1 MCFIFGRTDMTCR
14 SSSIL
19 IKLDEKEEDKDDKV
33 IMKKTIDLKSN

>member
-1 MCFIFGRTDMTCR
+1 MTCR

-19 IKLDEKEEDKDDKV
+19 IKLDEEEGEDKDDKV